1 MLKVTALVS
10 GYGKVPALHG
20 IDVEVGRGE
29 LVAIIGSNGS
39 GKSTLLRTVSG
50 LNKVMSGS
58 IEFDGEQ
65 ITNGRPDRIVRR
77 GLVHCP
83 EGRHVFPQLTAYE
96 NLRLGAHTGSEFD
109 ARLDEVYTLFP
120 RIKERSRQLAGS
132 MSGGEQQMLAL
143 AQAFLGRPRL
153 LLIDE
158 LSLGLAPTVVAGL
171 LEVIRDQVAAGVTV
185 VVVEQSVN
193 VALAVADRA
202 VFMEKGQ
209 VRFDGPAHELAAR
222 DDLARAVFLGGGPA

>member
-1 MLKVTALVS
+1 MLKVTDLVS

-20 IDVEVGRGE
+20 VDIEVGRGE

-65 ITNGRPDRIVRR
+65 ITNGRPDKIVRR

-120 RIKERSRQLAGS
+120 RIQERSRQLAGS
-132 MSGGEQQMLAL
+132 MSGGEQQMLAI
-143 AQAFLGRPRL
+143 GRSLMSDPTL
-153 LLIDE
+153 VMLDE
-158 LSLGLAPTVVAGL
+158 PSLGLAP
-171 LEVIRDQVAAGVTV
+171 I
-185 VVVEQSVN
+185 VVEQVLATAATIRDSGRTVLLVEQN
-193 VALAVADRA
+193 AELALEVADRA
-202 VFMEKGQ
+202 YVLERGHILAH
-209 VRFDGPAHELAAR
+209 GPAAEIAQSPSVQKAYLA
-222 DDLARAVFLGGGPA
+222 G

>member
-1 MLKVTALVS
+1 MLKVTDLES

-20 IDVEVGRGE
+20 VDVEVDRGE

-58 IEFDGEQ
+58 IEFDGEE
-65 ITNGRPDRIVRR
+65 ITNGRPDKIVRR

-83 EGRHVFPQLTAYE
+83 EGRHVFPQLSAYE

-120 RIKERSRQLAGS
+120 RIKERSKQFAGS
-132 MSGGEQQMLAL
+132 MSGGEQQMLAI
-143 AQAFLGRPRL
+143 GRSLMSDPTL
-153 LLIDE
+153 VMLDE
-158 LSLGLAPTVVAGL
+158 PSLGLAP
-171 LEVIRDQVAAGVTV
+171 I
-185 VVVEQSVN
+185 VVEQVLATAATIRDSGRTVLLVEQN
-193 VALAVADRA
+193 AELALEVADRA
-202 VFMEKGQ
+202 YVLERGHILAH
-209 VRFDGPAHELAAR
+209 GPAAEIAQSPSVQKAYLA
-222 DDLARAVFLGGGPA
+222 G

>member
-1 MLKVTALVS
+1 MLKVTDLVS

-20 IDVEVGRGE
+20 VDIEVGSGE

-58 IEFDGEQ
+58 IEFDGEP
-65 ITNGRPDRIVRR
+65 ITNGRPDKIVRR

-83 EGRHVFPQLTAYE
+83 EGRHVFPQLSAYE

-120 RIKERSRQLAGS
+120 RIKERARQLAGS
-132 MSGGEQQMLAL
+132 MSGGEQQMLAI
-143 AQAFLGRPRL
+143 GRSLMSDPTL
-153 LLIDE
+153 VMLDE
-158 LSLGLAPTVVAGL
+158 PSLGLAP
-171 LEVIRDQVAAGVTV
+171 I
-185 VVVEQSVN
+185 VVEQVLATAATIRDSGRTVLLVEQN
-193 VALAVADRA
+193 AELALEVADRA
-202 VFMEKGQ
+202 YVLERGQ
-209 VRFDGPAHELAAR
+209 ILTHGPAAEIAQSPSVQKAYLA
-222 DDLARAVFLGGGPA
+222 G